1 MKKEDPPKRRK
12 EPFDLYEARTT
23 QVTLTPKGDPIF
35 SEHAMHLRIVDEA
48 AGEFVEIAQEEGAI
62 QIDRE
67 EWPYLRAAITK
78 MFKQCRDR
86 D

>member
-1 MKKEDPPKRRK
+1 
-12 EPFDLYEARTT
+12 
-23 QVTLTPKGDPIF
+23 
-35 SEHAMHLRIVDEA
+35 MHLRIVDEA

-78 MFKQCRDR
+78 MFKQCKDR